1 MPADLNYPLRKVK
14 IMQVREDWTKAYG
27 GRACWKAGQDQCLSY
42 GGPPIPLV
50 RAQMLGGKP
59 EAKLW
64 TMASTTPVA
73 ATTAMPAEATPPAPD
88 KVPTPAP

>member
-1 MPADLNYPLRKVK
+1 M
-14 IMQVREDWTKAYG
+14 IMQLREDWTKTHG
-27 GRACWKAGQDQCLSY
+27 GRSGWKAFHDQFLSY

-64 TMASTTPVA
+64 TPASASTTGTTSTATQPSNA
-73 ATTAMPAEATPPAPD
+73 APATPAGEPAPA
-88 KVPTPAP
+88 PTP

>member
-1 MPADLNYPLRKVK
+1 M
-14 IMQVREDWTKAYG
+14 IMQLREDWTKTHG
-27 GRACWKAGQDQCLSY
+27 GRSGWKAFHDQFLSY

-64 TMASTTPVA
+64 TAS
-73 ATTAMPAEATPPAPD
+73 ATTAPASNASVAPAAPASIAAPMPATTD
-88 KVPTPAP
+88 KTPAPTP